1 MRQERK
7 VAMLVQENMARNK
20 RETQLQIKSAL
31 KERSV
36 RVACL
41 IAESIRNA
49 LDLLDEQPPE
59 VIEAMLEGAK
69 EAERTGGLPKQRTA
83 LRAAI
88 LKYMEDY
95 SLKEARAK
103 ERRLFEGITGLEE
116 PDHA

>member
-1 MRQERK
+1 
-7 VAMLVQENMARNK
+7 MARDK
-20 RETQLQIKSAL
+20 LQTQLHIKSAL

-41 IAESIRNA
+41 IAESIKNA
-49 LDLLDEQPPE
+49 LDLLDEQPPD

-69 EAERTGGLPKQRTA
+69 EADRSGTLPKHRHE
-83 LRAAI
+83 LRVAI

-95 SLKEARAK
+95 SLKEAHAK
-103 ERRLFEGITGLEE
+103 ERLFKGITGLEE